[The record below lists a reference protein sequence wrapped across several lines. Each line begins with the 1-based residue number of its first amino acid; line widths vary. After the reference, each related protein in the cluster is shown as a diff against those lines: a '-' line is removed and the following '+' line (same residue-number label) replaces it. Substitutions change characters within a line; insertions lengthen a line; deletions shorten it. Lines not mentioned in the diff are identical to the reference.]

1 MNLDT
6 IKRILVTVISG
17 AVLAYGIYLIAT
29 GATAVQ
35 PEHLGMN
42 LVGILVMILAA
53 GYVGVIYGAYPIYHP
68 YQKRIF
74 LVLGIGLIFFG
85 QFFLVNNLDT
95 HVYAADI
102 TKFFGVLIV
111 WFGATGIL
119 SKNKKIQAQK
129 RESKIEIIE
138 A

>member
-1 MNLDT
+1 MLDT

-17 AVLAYGIYLIAT
+17 SVVAYAVYLLIT

-35 PEHLGMN
+35 PEYLGMN
-42 LVGILVMILAA
+42 LIGILIMVLAA
-53 GYVGVIYGAYPIYHP
+53 GYVGIVYGVYPIYHP

-74 LVLGIGLIFFG
+74 LVLGLGLIFFG
-85 QFFLVNNLDT
+85 QYLLTNNLDT
-95 HVYAADI
+95 HVYASDI

-119 SKNKKIQAQK
+119 SKNKAIQEQK
-129 RESKIEIIE
+129 KESKMEIIE

>member
-1 MNLDT
+1 MLDT

-17 AVLAYGIYLIAT
+17 SVVAYAVYLLIT

-35 PEHLGMN
+35 PEYLGMN
-42 LVGILVMILAA
+42 FIGILIMVIAA
-53 GYVGVIYGAYPIYHP
+53 GYVGVVYGVYPIYHP

-74 LVLGIGLIFFG
+74 LVLGLGLIFFG
-85 QFFLVNNLDT
+85 QYLLVNNLDT
-95 HVYAADI
+95 HVYASDI

-119 SKNKKIQAQK
+119 SKNKAIQEQK
-129 RESKIEIIE
+129 KESKMEIIE

>member
-1 MNLDT
+1 MNMDT

-17 AVLAYGIYLIAT
+17 AVVAYAIYLLIS
-29 GATAVQ
+29 GATVVSA
-35 PEHLGMN
+35 EHSGMN
-42 LVGILVMILAA
+42 LVGIIVMVLAA
-53 GYVGVIYGAYPIYHP
+53 GYVGVVYGAYPIYHP

-74 LVLGIGLIFFG
+74 LVLGLGLIFFG
-85 QFFLVNNLDT
+85 QQILINNLDT
-95 HVYAADI
+95 YVYAADI
-102 TKFFGVLIV
+102 TKLFGVLIV

-119 SKNKKIQAQK
+119 SKNKKIEEQK

>member
-1 MNLDT
+1 MLDT
-6 IKRILVTVISG
+6 IKRILVSVISG
-17 AVLAYGIYLIAT
+17 AVIAYAVYLLVI

-35 PEHLGMN
+35 AEYIGMN
-42 LVGILVMILAA
+42 ILGILIMVFAA
-53 GYVGVIYGAYPIYHP
+53 VYVGVVYGLYPIYHP

-74 LVLGIGLIFFG
+74 LILGIGLIFFG
-85 QFFLVNNLDT
+85 QYLLLNNTET
-95 HVYAADI
+95 HVYAWDI

-119 SKNKKIQAQK
+119 SKNKTIEAQK
-129 RESKIEIIE
+129 RDSKLEIIE